1 MLQPLRVLKTL
12 RGSGHKIAQIIF
24 CNPLYRNFKSFAS
37 AYFMK
42 QISNLPYIFRHKLG
56 NKSVFSKKPGLL
68 ITQKFSSACL
78 SVCFCFVM
86 LVLLTAFSGNSHR
99 SEKTFFIRNAE
110 IAESL
115 TGSARDFPKYTSQ
128 IINLANQN
136 AQATRPKAVGQL
148 SELIQEF
155 PGKEY
160 EEWVKWYTAQN
171 PEAIDQ
177 AAEKIYDMIVK
188 LRTAMEKID
197 KPLVKQWAE
206 NLILTQ
212 SYAGLRFQK
221 SILKQIAD
229 AKKTSFRLANPDEEA
244 KGIDGYIGEMPVSV
258 KPVTYKSKPMLPE
271 QIEVK
276 IIYYEKKKSG
286 IKVFYDF

>member
-1 MLQPLRVLKTL
+1 
-12 RGSGHKIAQIIF
+12 
-24 CNPLYRNFKSFAS
+24 
-37 AYFMK
+37 MK
-42 QISNLPYIFRHKLG
+42 QIFFPFYAVI
-56 NKSVFSKKPGLL
+56 LL
-68 ITQKFSSACL
+68 LSAVLSGSSHGA
-78 SVCFCFVM
+78 
-86 LVLLTAFSGNSHR
+86 
-99 SEKTFFIRNAE
+99 EKTFFIRNAE
-110 IAESL
+110 IAESVC
-115 TGSARDFPKYTSQ
+115 GSARNFPKYTSQ

-136 AQATRPKAVGQL
+136 AQATRPKAVGQM
-148 SELIQEF
+148 SELMQQF

-160 EEWVKWYTAQN
+160 EEWVQWYTAQK

-177 AAEKIYDMIVK
+177 ATEKIYEMIVK

-197 KPLVKQWAE
+197 KALVRQWVE

-212 SYAGLRFQK
+212 SYAGLRFQE

-229 AKKTSFRLANPDEEA
+229 AKKTSFRLANPEEEA